1 MMLAP
6 PDALVRLCEPWNHFY
21 SNSKLTVTIV
31 TFLHTGGVLLAGG
44 FAIAA
49 DRATLRALKLPA
61 SQRGPTMRELAGVHR
76 WVITG
81 LAVIV
86 ASGVAQL
93 ASDLESFWGSW
104 IFWTKLTFVAVLL
117 ANGYWMT
124 RVEDRL
130 RLTPDE
136 TSPAWKTLGRIAVAS
151 MVLWFATAF
160 VGIAL
165 ENFA

>member
-6 PDALVRLCEPWNHFY
+6 PDALVKLCEPWNHFY
-21 SNSKLTVTIV
+21 SNSKLAVTAV
-31 TFLHTGGVLLAGG
+31 TFLHTGGMLLAGG

-49 DRATLRALKLPA
+49 DRATLRALKYPA
-61 SQRGPTMRELAGVHR
+61 SERARTMAELAAVHR
-76 WVITG
+76 WVIAG
-81 LAVIV
+81 LAIIV
-86 ASGVAQL
+86 ASGIAQL

-124 RVEDRL
+124 RLEVGL
-130 RLTPDE
+130 RVKPDDS
-136 TSPAWKTLGRIAVAS
+136 SPAWKTLGVVAKTS